1 MKKEDLL
8 RYIQNKGDEDFQ
20 QQVVDWIT
28 SSPENENFYHKVKA
42 MYVAEFNVQEKLNTE
57 EAFNKFKFQIKKQRF
72 PYARI
77 AAILILAVLVTGLYF
92 TFSPG
97 SQKIPSDYATVLSQ
111 QKTVLL
117 ADGTNVILNAQ
128 SKLSVDSD
136 FNLDS
141 RIVYLEGEAFFD
153 VTENPE
159 KPFIEKTVRGLVVR
173 VLVTTFIVKSYAKDE
188 SVETTLVTGKV
199 QLFTGNESTP
209 VAELSPEQKV
219 TFNKKSRSVEV
230 ENVKPEII
238 TSWSQ
243 GVLMFEKTSI
253 ITALHSIERWYDVRF
268 EIIDD
273 KVASYSFSGK
283 IKKDSNINEV
293 LSIIEASSPIKYEYH
308 EDKKIIRLFQK

>member
-1 MKKEDLL
+1 
-8 RYIQNKGDEDFQ
+8 
-20 QQVVDWIT
+20 
-28 SSPENENFYHKVKA
+28 

-111 QKTVLL
+111 QKSVLL

-159 KPFIEKTVRGLVVR
+159 KPFIVKTVSGLDVR
-173 VLVTTFIVKSYAKDE
+173 VLGTTFNVKSYAKDE

-243 GVLMFEKTSI
+243 GVLMFEKHPLLQHYT
-253 ITALHSIERWYDVRF
+253 
-268 EIIDD
+268 
-273 KVASYSFSGK
+273 
-283 IKKDSNINEV
+283 V
-293 LSIIEASSPIKYEYH
+293 LSVGMMFVLKSLMIKLRPIAFLEK
-308 EDKKIIRLFQK
+308 

>member
-1 MKKEDLL
+1 ML
-8 RYIQNKGDEDFQ
+8 G
-20 QQVVDWIT
+20 
-28 SSPENENFYHKVKA
+28 
-42 MYVAEFNVQEKLNTE
+42 
-57 EAFNKFKFQIKKQRF
+57 
-72 PYARI
+72 
-77 AAILILAVLVTGLYF
+77 
-92 TFSPG
+92 
-97 SQKIPSDYATVLSQ
+97 
-111 QKTVLL
+111 
-117 ADGTNVILNAQ
+117 
-128 SKLSVDSD
+128 
-136 FNLDS
+136 
-141 RIVYLEGEAFFD
+141 
-153 VTENPE
+153 
-159 KPFIEKTVRGLVVR
+159 
-173 VLVTTFIVKSYAKDE
+173 TTFNVKSYAKDE

>member
-1 MKKEDLL
+1 MFIGR
-8 RYIQNKGDEDFQ
+8 RY
-20 QQVVDWIT
+20 
-28 SSPENENFYHKVKA
+28 H
-42 MYVAEFNVQEKLNTE
+42 
-57 EAFNKFKFQIKKQRF
+57 
-72 PYARI
+72 
-77 AAILILAVLVTGLYF
+77 
-92 TFSPG
+92 
-97 SQKIPSDYATVLSQ
+97 
-111 QKTVLL
+111 
-117 ADGTNVILNAQ
+117 VILNAQ

-159 KPFIEKTVRGLVVR
+159 KPFIVKTVSGLDVR
-173 VLVTTFIVKSYAKDE
+173 VLGTTFNVKSYAKDE

-253 ITALHSIERWYDVRF
+253 ITALHSIERWYV
-268 EIIDD
+268 IVL
-273 KVASYSFSGK
+273 KSLM
-283 IKKDSNINEV
+283 IK
-293 LSIIEASSPIKYEYH
+293 LRPIAFLEK
-308 EDKKIIRLFQK
+308 